1 MKNFASSLTLYKYFQ
16 LCDTSP
22 DNDENSQ
29 IYSAPVAELGST
41 TNLTQCENQEN
52 DRNGDKGKLSTTS
65 KKSHSSVAPNKN
77 SRQSEDNV
85 SYCDQIVRSST
96 ITVVQVVTG
105 DDFRGYQTIYHY
117 AKSVKKFLILGVF
130 HQTEIL

>member
-1 MKNFASSLTLYKYFQ
+1 MKFTAKSAYKRIRQPRHSSKYLSLMNKLKQRTLYKYFQ

-85 SYCDQIVRSST
+85 SYCDQ
-96 ITVVQVVTG
+96 
-105 DDFRGYQTIYHY
+105 
-117 AKSVKKFLILGVF
+117 K
-130 HQTEIL
+130 